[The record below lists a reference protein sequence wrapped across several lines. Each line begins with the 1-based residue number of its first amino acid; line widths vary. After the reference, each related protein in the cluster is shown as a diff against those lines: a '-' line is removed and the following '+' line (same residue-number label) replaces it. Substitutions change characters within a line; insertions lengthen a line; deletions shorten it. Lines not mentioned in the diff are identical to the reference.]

1 MTTVFQFG
9 ERLPQFSVP
18 VLNEREVRAGAGIL
32 FFVGLV
38 AFMNAWLMGNF
49 GPTRIMVLG
58 FFADF
63 LIRVAVNPRY
73 APSLVLGR
81 LAVRNQKPEYVGA
94 PQKRFAWLIGL
105 VLSAI
110 MIYTMVWLRVLGPI
124 NFLVCSLCLM
134 LLFFESAFGICLGCW
149 VYNRFNK
156 AQAQL
161 CPGGVCEVQ
170 EKETIQKVSVA
181 QVAVLLVFFGLAW
194 GTARMLAEKPAEAMP
209 VTAPTSAQDPA
220 VDKAVDPAEQAR
232 CKVPDFAIAIG
243 HAEKWKLHNNC
254 K

>member
-1 MTTVFQFG
+1 MTIVFQFG
-9 ERLPQFSVP
+9 ERLPQFDVP
-18 VLNEREVRAGAGIL
+18 VLNEREIRAGAGIL

-58 FFADF
+58 FFVDF
-63 LIRVAVNPRY
+63 FIRVAVNPRY

-81 LAVRNQKPEYVGA
+81 LVVRSQKPEYVGA

-110 MIYTMVWLRVLGPI
+110 MIYTMVWLRVIGPI

-149 VYNRFNK
+149 VYNRFNQE
-156 AQAQL
+156 QAQL
-161 CPGGVCEVQ
+161 CPGGVCEVL
-170 EKETIQKVSVA
+170 EKEEIQKVSVT
-181 QVAVLLVFFGLAW
+181 QLAVLLVFFGLLW
-194 GTARMLAEKPAEAMP
+194 GTARMLAEKPADDLL
-209 VTAPTSAQDPA
+209 VTAPAA
-220 VDKAVDPAEQAR
+220 DKTVDPAEQAR

-243 HAEKWKLHNNC
+243 HAEKWKLHHKC

>member
-9 ERLPQFSVP
+9 EQLPQFSVP
-18 VLNEREVRAGAGIL
+18 VLNERDVRAGAGIL

-58 FFADF
+58 FFLDF
-63 LIRVAVNPRY
+63 FIRVAVNPRY

-81 LAVRNQKPEYVGA
+81 LVVRKQKPEYVGA

-105 VLSAI
+105 ALSTI
-110 MIYTMVWLRVLGPI
+110 MIYTMVWLRVIGPV
-124 NFLVCSLCLM
+124 NLVVCSVCLM
-134 LLFFESAFGICLGCW
+134 LLFFESAFGICLGCR

-156 AQAQL
+156 EQAQL
-161 CPGGVCEVQ
+161 CPGGGCGVL
-170 EKETIQKVSVA
+170 EKEEIQKVGVT
-181 QVAVLLVFFGLAW
+181 QMVVLLLFFGLLGGA
-194 GTARMLAEKPAEAMP
+194 GRLLADKPADAVA
-209 VTAPTSAQDPA
+209 VTAPASGPDSVAAEA
-220 VDKAVDPAEQAR
+220 VDAAEQAR

-254 K
+254 N

>member
-1 MTTVFQFG
+1 MSTVFQFG

-18 VLNEREVRAGAGIL
+18 ILNEREVRAGAGLL

-63 LIRVAVNPRY
+63 FIRVAVNPRY

-81 LAVRNQKPEYVGA
+81 LMVRNQKPDYVGA

-134 LLFFESAFGICLGCW
+134 LLLFESAFGICLGCW

-156 AQAQL
+156 EQAQL
-161 CPGGVCEVQ
+161 CPGGVCEVLV
-170 EKETIQKVSVA
+170 KEEIQKVGVA
-181 QVAVLLVFFGLAW
+181 QVAVLLVFCGLLWSAA
-194 GTARMLAEKPAEAMP
+194 GMLAGMPAGVAAEVQTGGAM
-209 VTAPTSAQDPA
+209 QDPA
-220 VDKAVDPAEQAR
+220 DKAVDPAEQAR
-232 CKVPDFAIAIG
+232 CKVPDFAIALG
-243 HAEKWKLHNNC
+243 HAEKWKQHNHC